1 MSHQN
6 FVKELS
12 RLDSSKTVT
21 EKFRDFCELAYCAY
35 AKLTAINEEQANALE
50 NRYMQIVSTYPDKD
64 TIRAYPALIGQA
76 YIAVNQG
83 EDFLGHVAAEIG
95 ALDVRAG
102 QFFTPLHVCQLM
114 AEIGLVEA
122 GSLIMNQGFITFNE
136 PTAGAGAMILAAAD
150 VLERQGFDPAFHM
163 LVKAQD
169 ISQICFHMCFLQLTF
184 KGIPALVERANTLSM
199 EVFEQ
204 AWTPAALAFFKKHKS
219 TSPQKVFY

>member
-122 GSLIMNQGFITFNE
+122 GSLIMNQGFITLNE
-136 PTAGAGAMILAAAD
+136 PTAGAGAMVLAAAD
-150 VLERQGFDPAFHM
+150 VLERQGFDPRIH
-163 LVKAQD
+163 LIVKAQD
-169 ISQICFHMCFLQLTF
+169 ISQLCFHMCFLQLTF
-184 KGIPALVERANTLSM
+184 RAIPALVERANTLSM
-199 EVFEQ
+199 EVFES
-204 AWTPAALAFFKKHKS
+204 AWTPASFVFHSKHGGLF
-219 TSPQKVFY
+219 P

>member
-35 AKLTAINEEQANALE
+35 AKLTAINAEQANALE

-169 ISQICFHMCFLQLTF
+169 ISQLCFHMCFLQLTF

-204 AWTPAALAFFKKHKS
+204 AWTPHAFRFYQKHGRFF
-219 TSPQKVFY
+219 PCAD

>member
-35 AKLTAINEEQANALE
+35 AKLTASREQAETLE

-102 QFFTPLHVCQLM
+102 QFFTPLPVCQLM
-114 AEIGLVEA
+114 AEIGLVGA
-122 GSLIMNQGFITFNE
+122 GSLIQDQGFITLNE

-163 LVKAQD
+163 IVKAQD
-169 ISQICFHMCFLQLTF
+169 ISQLCFHMCFLQLTF

-204 AWTPAALAFFKKHKS
+204 AWTPHAFRFYQKHGRFF
-219 TSPQKVFY
+219 PCAD

>member
-35 AKLTAINEEQANALE
+35 AKLTASREQAETLE

-64 TIRAYPALIGQA
+64 TIRAYPALLAQA

-83 EDFLGHVAAEIG
+83 EDFLGHVAAEIE

-122 GSLIMNQGFITFNE
+122 GSLIMNQGFITLNE

-163 LVKAQD
+163 IVKAQD
-169 ISQICFHMCFLQLTF
+169 ISQLCFHMCFLQLTF

-204 AWTPAALAFFKKHKS
+204 AWTPHAFRFYQKHGRFF
-219 TSPQKVFY
+219 PCAD

>member
-35 AKLTAINEEQANALE
+35 AKLTASREQAETLE

-64 TIRAYPALIGQA
+64 TIRAYPALLAQA
-76 YIAVNQG
+76 YVAVNEG

-95 ALDVRAG
+95 ALDARAG

-122 GSLIMNQGFITFNE
+122 EYLIRDQGFITLNE
-136 PTAGAGAMILAAAD
+136 PTAGAGAMVLAAAD

-163 LVKAQD
+163 IVKAQD
-169 ISQICFHMCFLQLTF
+169 ISQLCFHMCFLQLTF

-204 AWTPAALAFFKKHKS
+204 AWTPTSWAFFKKHKD
-219 TSPQKVFY
+219 TSPRKVFY

>member
-35 AKLTAINEEQANALE
+35 AKLTASREQAETLE

-64 TIRAYPALIGQA
+64 TIRAYPVLLAQA

-95 ALDVRAG
+95 ALDARAG

-114 AEIGLVEA
+114 AEIGLVGA
-122 GSLIMNQGFITFNE
+122 APLIRDQGFITLNE

-163 LVKAQD
+163 IVKAQD
-169 ISQICFHMCFLQLTF
+169 ISQLCFHMCFLQLTF

-204 AWTPAALAFFKKHKS
+204 AWTPHAFRFYQKHGMFF
-219 TSPQKVFY
+219 PCAD

>member
-35 AKLTAINEEQANALE
+35 AKLTASREQAETLE

-114 AEIGLVEA
+114 AEIGLVGA
-122 GSLIMNQGFITFNE
+122 GSLIRDQGFITLNE

-163 LVKAQD
+163 IVKAQD
-169 ISQICFHMCFLQLTF
+169 ISQLCFHMCFLQLTF

-204 AWTPAALAFFKKHKS
+204 AWTPHAFRFYQKHGRF
-219 TSPQKVFY
+219 SPCAD